1 MTKADSAGTR
11 KRRQRNSI
19 NAEEILGGAFEV
31 ARGTSLDQL
40 SMPILAEHLGVG
52 VTSIYWY
59 FRKKEELLNAMTDI
73 AVDKYLRLMPEVRA
87 DDTWQ
92 NMLSSH
98 FRVQREIHREDAVLS
113 DLLLIRTSTYSR
125 EATRR
130 IMELL
135 ESVVAK
141 LVADGFTPDNAMMV
155 CNAIGV
161 YTRGSIIHERIL
173 RLANAPMTDPARQ
186 RRITDWFHFPV
197 LDGLIDRHPISGTSD
212 EDFEFSVARL
222 MCGFEVLL
230 SEQSQRPRKTSRGS
244 TAARGTTT
252 ARKAPARK
260 KAGS

>member
-1 MTKADSAGTR
+1 MTKADSTGTR

-19 NAEEILGGAFEV
+19 NAEEIVGGAFEV
-31 ARGTSLDQL
+31 ARRTSLDQL

-73 AVDKYLRLMPEVRA
+73 AVDKYLRLTPEIRA

-92 NMLSSH
+92 NTLSSH
-98 FRVQREIHREDAVLS
+98 FRAQREIHHEDEVLS
-113 DLLLIRTSTYSR
+113 DLLFIRTSTYSR
-125 EATRR
+125 EAARR
-130 IMELL
+130 TMELV

-155 CNAIGV
+155 YSAIGV

-173 RLANAPMTDPARQ
+173 RLANAPTIDAARQ
-186 RRITDWFHFPV
+186 RHMTDWSHLPV

-212 EDFEFSVARL
+212 EDFEFGIARL
-222 MCGFEVLL
+222 ICGFEVLL
-230 SEQSQRPRKTSRGS
+230 REQSQRPRKTSRGS
-244 TAARGTTT
+244 TAARGAMTV
-252 ARKAPARK
+252 RKAPARK

>member
-19 NAEEILGGAFEV
+19 NAEEIVGGAFEV
-31 ARGTSLDQL
+31 ARRTSLDQL

-73 AVDKYLRLMPEVRA
+73 AVDKYLRLTPEIRA

-98 FRVQREIHREDAVLS
+98 FRVQREIHREDEVLS
-113 DLLLIRTSTYSR
+113 DLLFIRTSTYS
-125 EATRR
+125 
-130 IMELL
+130 
-135 ESVVAK
+135 
-141 LVADGFTPDNAMMV
+141 
-155 CNAIGV
+155 
-161 YTRGSIIHERIL
+161 RGSIIHERIL
-173 RLANAPMTDPARQ
+173 RLADAPTIDAARQ
-186 RRITDWFHFPV
+186 RHMTDWSHLPV

-212 EDFEFSVARL
+212 EDFEFGIARL
-222 MCGFEVLL
+222 ICGFEVLL
-230 SEQSQRPRKTSRGS
+230 RVQSQRPRKTSRGS
-244 TAARGTTT
+244 TAARGAMTV
-252 ARKAPARK
+252 RKAPARK